1 MKKYGKRL
9 NLDTIKVDVVDSDV
23 NSRYFGVSEVSTIF
37 TSGKNS
43 VSINGSDLLKIGT
56 EILIEILDFDNNP
69 IYVEVGRTFGKA
81 VYRDGVSIV
90 LSATVYSDTPNGTG
104 TIYIVGTD
112 NNNKTVRWTKKI
124 EINPRL
130 QNTSKVRFYN
140 RPEFSLSPF
149 INVTSQYSTSSTAGI
164 VSTGTFFGTPL
175 NPPVNSRIDYFDNTR
190 EESSYQINWLS
201 GTKFSSSMVGSF
213 IDFGTGTNARIS
225 NVKNSSIAIIDR
237 PILRNNLVVTTSS
250 TYSIEHN
257 PYREYQGDTTK
268 KIGTAEVIFK
278 NIETFTGNVYR
289 YKIFRSSLNAP
300 YDSELVSDGTFFG
313 NELLNDSE
321 SPRRATADLGIIHAP
336 SQIST
341 YWRTNHPSITL
352 THTPDILIDSMV
364 ITGLESYGNE
374 NKDRYIIAKL
384 SGSNSNYV
392 PYNED
397 DFVSYDSRTTP
408 TSSYKTN
415 FVRMYKGVE
424 YEISMDLI
432 CEKTASN
439 VDSSIS
445 FYITSSMPSRLSHK
459 SYDGFGLNIAKF
471 DYKATENN
479 NANRK
484 YWGTVKKSFT
494 INEDLNG
501 TLVIVPSNGAYTVSN
516 ISIKPYTDFSLNP
529 QTFTIRIP
537 FDAKTEN
544 EGFRISCELFDI
556 NQTSVFRDL
565 KTIKFF
571 DPNGETYPYNLLF
584 SLISGS
590 IGTSDDALNTA
601 INAGQNLAIFSAS
614 YQIESSSFA
623 GRITTSAT
631 NISTING
638 RLNDIDDLI
647 DGNSVNLSNGSNE
660 WTMEVLSG
668 GDLRIRRIAGSGAV
682 DIGDGTPVKIFGK
695 TVSTGSVNSGGT
707 GFTYLRIPN

>member
-9 NLDTIKVDVVDSDV
+9 NLDTIKVDIVDSDV

-43 VSINGSDLLKIGT
+43 VSINGSDLLKPGT
-56 EILIEILDFDNNP
+56 EILVEILDFDNNP

-90 LSATVYSDTPNGTG
+90 MSATVYSSTPNGTG

-112 NNNKTVRWTKKI
+112 NNNRTVRWTKKI

-140 RPEFSLSPF
+140 KPEFLLRPF

-190 EESSYQINWLS
+190 EELSYQINWMS

-213 IDFGTGTNARIS
+213 VNFGTGTNARIS
-225 NVKNSSIAIIDR
+225 DVKNSSIAIIDR
-237 PILRNNLVVTTSS
+237 PILRNNLVVSTSS
-250 TYSIEHN
+250 TYAINHN

-341 YWRTNHPSITL
+341 YWKTNHPSITL
-352 THTPDILIDSMV
+352 THTPDILIDSME
-364 ITGLESYGNE
+364 ISGLESYTNT

-384 SGSNSNYV
+384 SGSNASYV

-397 DFVSYDSRTTP
+397 DFSSYDLRTMT

-415 FVRMYKGVE
+415 FIRLYKGVE

-432 CEKTASN
+432 CEKTSSN
-439 VDSSIS
+439 VDASIS
-445 FYITSSMPSRLSHK
+445 FYITSSMPSVLDHK

-471 DYKATENN
+471 EYKATETN

-484 YWGTVKKSFT
+484 YFGKVKKSFT

-529 QTFTIRIP
+529 QAFTIRVP

-544 EGFRISCELFDI
+544 EGFKVTCELFDI
-556 NQTSVFRDL
+556 NQTSVYRDL
-565 KTIKFF
+565 KTIQFF
-571 DPNGETYPYNLLF
+571 DPKGETYPFNLLF

-590 IGTSDDALNTA
+590 IGISDDALNTA
-601 INAGQNLAIFSAS
+601 ISAGADLAVFSAS
-614 YQIESSSFA
+614 YQIQSASFA
-623 GRITTSAT
+623 SRITTTAT
-631 NISTING
+631 GLTTTNG
-638 RLNDIDDLI
+638 RVSDLEDII
-647 DGNSVNLSNGSNE
+647 DSNSVELINGSNE
-660 WTMEVLSG
+660 WTIEALSG
-668 GDLRIRRIAGSGAV
+668 GDLRIRRLAGSGAI
-682 DIGDGTPVKIFGK
+682 DIGNGTPVKIFGK
-695 TVSTGSVNSGGT
+695 TVSTGSDNSGGT
-707 GFTYLRIPN
+707 GFSYLRVAN